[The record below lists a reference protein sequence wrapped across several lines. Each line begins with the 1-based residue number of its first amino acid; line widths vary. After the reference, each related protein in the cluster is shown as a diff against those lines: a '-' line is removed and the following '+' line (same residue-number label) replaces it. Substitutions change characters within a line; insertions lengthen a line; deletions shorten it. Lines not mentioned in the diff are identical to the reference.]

1 MHKGYN
7 VHTVCNGGKLR
18 HISGNHVSARFYMQS
33 RERRKTRAGPRGG
46 LRPRGRGVVGRRG
59 CLRSVAT
66 LLGRPFS
73 ARATV
78 VGTGRALATA
88 YATSGAVARV
98 ACARKRY
105 LGIVR
110 TRLVRRAAYPLRI
123 EIHYNNRRPAEITG
137 KWISR

>member
-1 MHKGYN
+1 MYRP
-7 VHTVCNGGKLR
+7 VFTCNPE
-18 HISGNHVSARFYMQS
+18 SAVKRALGRAVGFS
-33 RERRKTRAGPRGG
+33 RGEG
-46 LRPRGRGVVGRRG
+46 GVVGRRG
-59 CLRSVAT
+59 CLRSAAT

-98 ACARKRY
+98 ARARRRY

-110 TRLVRRAAYPLRI
+110 TRLVRRASLRI
-123 EIHYNNRRPAEITG
+123 EIRYNNRRPAEITG
-137 KWISR
+137 KWTSR